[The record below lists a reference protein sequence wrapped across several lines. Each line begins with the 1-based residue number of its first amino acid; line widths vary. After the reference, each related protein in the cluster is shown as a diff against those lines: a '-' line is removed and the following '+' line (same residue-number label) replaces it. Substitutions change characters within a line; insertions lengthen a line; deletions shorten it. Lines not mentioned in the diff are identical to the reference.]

1 MFKEVRQ
8 GILFTLV
15 TMVLL
20 GGGYNVLAVGDW
32 PDGVSVAGRG
42 QPDSPR

>member
-1 MFKEVRQ
+1 MIKEIKQ

-20 GGGYNVLAVGDW
+20 GGGYHASCG
-32 PDGVSVAGRG
+32 PSAGSRFRRR
-42 QPDSPR
+42 PKAA